1 MQALDEGEATRSTG
15 WRVTVRGCLLGVLNA
30 WWHVGLLEKGLKK
43 TVTTSLQAKPS
54 LLRATE
60 RQIGLRGEVAIPLLR
75 VTTTAE
81 M

>member
-1 MQALDEGEATRSTG
+1 MQALDEGEAIRSTG
-15 WRVTVRGCLLGVLNA
+15 WRVTVTGCLLEVLNA
-30 WWHVGLLEKGLKK
+30 WWHVGLLEYGLKK
-43 TVTTSLQAKPS
+43 TMTTSLQAKPS